1 MMRLLRERPAAQPL
15 LRRRALKRVKDA
27 TARAYLAAPL
37 PDIRQ
42 PLAKAAFLALD
53 FETTGLDPRTDRI
66 LSTGFV
72 PVENGRIRLREARHR
87 IVNAG
92 IPLKGQSVAIH
103 HITDAEAKGGC
114 DIRQMMEVLLPAMR
128 GRILLVHYAA
138 VERRFLHAAME
149 SLYGAVLPFYVVDTM
164 ELERR
169 RLLRTNPHVK
179 PADLRLAA
187 CRARHG
193 LPPHRPHHA
202 LEDAIATA
210 ELFLAQ
216 YPLTDP
222 QYARLPVSLLLG

>member
-15 LRRRALKRVKDA
+15 LRRRALRVVRDPA
-27 TARAYLAAPL
+27 ARAYLEAPL

-42 PLAKAAFLALD
+42 PLTQTAFLALD
-53 FETTGLDPRTDRI
+53 FETTGLDPRSDRI
-66 LSTGFV
+66 LSMGCV
-72 PVENGRIRLREARHR
+72 PLEEGRIRLGQARHR

-92 IPLKGQSVAIH
+92 IPLAGRSVAIH
-103 HITDAEAKGGC
+103 HITDAEAERGC
-114 DIRQMMEVLLPAMR
+114 DLWQMMDILLPAMR
-128 GRILLVHYAA
+128 GRILLVHHAA
-138 VERRFLHAAME
+138 VERRFLHAAMRA
-149 SLYGAVLPFYVVDTM
+149 LYGAVLPFYVVDTM

-169 RLLRTNPHVK
+169 RLFRTNPHVK

-216 YPLTDP
+216 YPSTDP
-222 QYARLPVSLLLG
+222 QSTRLPVSRLLA

>member
-15 LRRRALKRVKDA
+15 LRRRALKTVRDPL
-27 TARAYLAAPL
+27 ARAYLRAPL

-42 PLAKAAFLALD
+42 PLESVAFLALD
-53 FETTGLDPRTDRI
+53 FETTGLDPRADRI
-66 LSTGFV
+66 LSMGFALL
-72 PVENGRIRLREARHR
+72 EKGCIRLGEAYHC

-92 IPLKGQSVAIH
+92 IPLKGGSVAVH
-103 HITDAEAKGGC
+103 HITDAEAERGC
-114 DIRQMMEVLLPAMR
+114 DLRKMMEILLPAMR

-138 VERRFLHAAME
+138 VERRFLHAAMK

-169 RLLRTNPHVK
+169 RLTRSNPHVK
-179 PADLRLAA
+179 PTDLRLAA
-187 CRARHG
+187 CRARYR

-222 QYARLPVSLLLG
+222 QFARLPVSRLLS

>member
-15 LRRRALKRVKDA
+15 LRRLALKRVRDA
-27 TARAYLAAPL
+27 AARAYIAEPL

-53 FETTGLDPRTDRI
+53 FETTGLNPRTDRI
-66 LSTGFV
+66 LSMGFV
-72 PVENGRIRLREARHR
+72 PVEGGRILLARAHHC
-87 IVNAG
+87 IVNVG
-92 IPLKGQSVAIH
+92 IPLKGKSVAIH
-103 HITDAEAKGGC
+103 HITDAEAERGC
-114 DIRQMMEVLLPAMR
+114 DLRRMMEVLLPAMR
-128 GRILLVHYAA
+128 GRILLVHHAA
-138 VERRFLHAAME
+138 VERRFLHAAMRA
-149 SLYGAVLPFYVVDTM
+149 LYGAVLPFYVVDTM

-169 RLLRTNPHVK
+169 RLMRANPHVK

-216 YPLTDP
+216 YPVTDE
-222 QYARLPVSLLLG
+222 QFARLPVSRLLS

>member
-1 MMRLLRERPAAQPL
+1 MMRLLLERPTAQPL
-15 LRRRALKRVKDA
+15 LRYRALKVVRDPL
-27 TARAYLAAPL
+27 ARAYLETPL

-42 PLAKAAFLALD
+42 PLERACFLALD

-66 LSTGFV
+66 LSMGYV
-72 PVENGRIRLREARHR
+72 PLEEGCIKLGKARHC

-92 IPLKGQSVAIH
+92 IPLKGRSVVVH
-103 HITDAEAKGGC
+103 HITDAEAARGC
-114 DIRQMMEVLLPAMR
+114 GLKEMMEVLLPAMQ

-138 VERRFLHAAME
+138 VERRFLHAAMKA
-149 SLYGAVLPFYVVDTM
+149 LYGTVLPFYVVDTM

-169 RLLRTNPHVK
+169 RLSRTNPHVK
-179 PADLRLAA
+179 PTDLRLAA
-187 CRARHG
+187 CRARYR

-216 YPLTDP
+216 FPFIGS
-222 QYARLPVSLLLG
+222 QESRLPVAKLLG

>member
-1 MMRLLRERPAAQPL
+1 MMRLLRERPAAQSL
-15 LRRRALKRVKDA
+15 LRRKALKVVRDPL
-27 TARAYLAAPL
+27 ARAYLNAPL

-42 PLAKAAFLALD
+42 PLERASFLALD

-66 LSTGFV
+66 LSMGCV
-72 PVENGRIRLREARHR
+72 PLEEGRIRLREARHC

-92 IPLKGQSVAIH
+92 IPLKGKSVAIH
-103 HITDAEAKGGC
+103 HITDAEAGRGC
-114 DIRQMMEVLLPAMR
+114 DLRQMMEALLPAMQ

-169 RLLRTNPHVK
+169 RLSRANPHVK

-187 CRARHG
+187 CRARYG

-222 QYARLPVSLLLG
+222 QYAHLPVSRLLS